1 MLFQGGI
8 TPGELGNLTHDQLSH
23 VDADAIA
30 QIPVSKIQV
39 SGARLFEKKLTRTW
53 TSQTY
58 RPDTY
63 NFKIEAQIINLK
75 IAYRASAVN

>member
-39 SGARLFEKKLTRTW
+39 SGARLFEKKI
-53 TSQTY
+53 
-58 RPDTY
+58 DTY
-63 NFKIEAQIINLK
+63 LDKSNVQAR
-75 IAYRASAVN
+75 YV